1 MENAVAFSPETAC
14 FESLGLFA
22 DALPATTP
30 EESFDPETF
39 DGNIGAN

>member
-1 MENAVAFSPETAC
+1 MLLK
-14 FESLGLFA
+14 LGAFA

-39 DGNIGAN
+39 DGNIGANWPKSMEQVP